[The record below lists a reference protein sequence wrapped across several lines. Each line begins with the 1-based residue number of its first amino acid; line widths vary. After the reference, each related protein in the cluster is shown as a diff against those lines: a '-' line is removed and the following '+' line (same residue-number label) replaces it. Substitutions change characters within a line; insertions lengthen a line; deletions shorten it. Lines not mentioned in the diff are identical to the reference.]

1 MSEGKTI
8 WEAAADGDPT
18 AQELVAFMQ
27 GQDTE
32 ASRALRDLVAE
43 CANSII
49 SEAQAAG
56 QEPPDA
62 GDLAQQAWRR
72 AAALRAKWSES
83 PWETTPI
90 ERAWLQGFRAG
101 LRENPG
107 PHRDEDERDRA

>member
-8 WEAAADGDPT
+8 WEAAAEGDPT

-27 GQDTE
+27 GQDSE

-43 CANSII
+43 CANAII
-49 SEAQAAG
+49 GEAQAAG
-56 QEPPDA
+56 QDPPDA
-62 GDLAQQAWRR
+62 GDLARLAWQR
-72 AAALRAKWSES
+72 AGALRAKWSET

-101 LRENPG
+101 LREHPG
-107 PHRDEDERDRA
+107 HDRDEDERDRA